1 MSCKINRTRKELITT
16 KGGKQV
22 TKLFFQNYLNA
33 ILVICLLVSASTLAD
48 SKTVEKPAVA
58 VFAGGCF
65 WCMEPPFDAL
75 PGVISTISGYTGGQA
90 ENPTYKEVSNGKT
103 GHFEAVKVTYDPAKT
118 SYEKL
123 LDVYWHNIDPF
134 DDDGQFCDKGEQYKA
149 VIFYQNEE
157 EKQLAEA
164 SKIAIAKGLSGQQIV
179 TSIKPV
185 RKFFPAEDYHQDYYI
200 NNSKSYKFYRFT
212 CGRDHRLGQ
221 VWDH

>member
-1 MSCKINRTRKELITT
+1 MT
-16 KGGKQV
+16 KD
-22 TKLFFQNYLNA
+22 FFQDCLTA
-33 ILVICLLVSASTLAD
+33 ILVSCLLVSASALAD
-48 SKTVEKPAVA
+48 SNIVEKPAVA

-103 GHFEAVKVTYDPAKT
+103 GHFEAVQVTYDPTKV

-123 LDVYWHNIDPF
+123 LDVFWHNIDPF

-164 SKIAIAKGLSGQQIV
+164 SKIAIADGLSGQQIV
-179 TSIKPV
+179 TSIKPAG
-185 RKFFPAEDYHQDYYI
+185 KFFPAEDYHQDYYL
-200 NNSKSYKFYRFT
+200 NNQKSYKFYRFT
-212 CGRDHRLGQ
+212 CGRDRRLGQ
-221 VWDH
+221 VWEH